1 MISREKLEREKC
13 LEKKR
18 KISREREKSQKKRE
32 YFHERFFSR
41 ENSLFTFLSTSNA
54 SLLLQT
60 LLKVLTL
67 PMLPFSCLF
76 TFFQEDLEKNS

>member
-1 MISREKLEREKC
+1 MIFGEKLEREEN

-18 KISREREKSQKKRE
+18 KFSKDREKSQNKRE
-32 YFHERFFSR
+32 LFHERFFSR

-76 TFFQEDLEKNS
+76 TFFQEDLEKNL

>member
-1 MISREKLEREKC
+1 MILGEKLEREEN

-18 KISREREKSQKKRE
+18 KFSKDREKSQNKRE
-32 YFHERFFSR
+32 FCHERFFSR

-54 SLLLQT
+54 FLLLQT
-60 LLKVLTL
+60 ILKVLTL

-76 TFFQEDLEKNS
+76 TFFKK